1 MVFLFTLAKWID
13 ACHSINVLSL
23 LIIYSTKN
31 SLREHFLKIPR
42 QLLLFIMILL
52 YLLVY
57 FYSFIDLTIIVFCFV
72 LNIISIQTR
81 QVPNEEGIH
90 VNLLWNSC
98 LFGIISVYVHII
110 NRLLS

>member
-1 MVFLFTLAKWID
+1 MMVFLFTLAKRIN

-42 QLLLFIMILL
+42 QFLLFLMILL

-72 LNIISIQTR
+72 LNIIFIQTR
-81 QVPNEEGIH
+81 QVSNEEDIH
-90 VNLLWNSC
+90 VNLLWN
-98 LFGIISVYVHII
+98 FMFV
-110 NRLLS
+110 